1 MKQNYMT
8 FPVYSQITVPTL
20 VWLIFERT
28 SWHEDILVLTTPG
41 CYRPTLRLSVP
52 KTEAAC
58 CRQSLIVYC
67 GLYAAGH
74 CMFQLLNPSY
84 NDYACPPPA
93 LSPPPPQICSTSPP
107 RILLS
112 FQCKS
117 TKYHFLKHPL
127 YNAPFYTIT

>member
-1 MKQNYMT
+1 MQQKYMT

-28 SWHEDILVLTTPG
+28 WRHTYCTTPG
-41 CYRPTLRLSVP
+41 CYRPTFRLSVP

-67 GLYAAGH
+67 GLYAVGH

-84 NDYACPPPA
+84 NDYACPPSSS
-93 LSPPPPQICSTSPP
+93 SPPPHNTNKSVLRPHLRFFSPFNARVQNITSWN
-107 RILLS
+107 ILCIIHL
-112 FQCKS
+112 FM
-117 TKYHFLKHPL
+117 P
-127 YNAPFYTIT
+127 